1 MYAISCYIGPC
12 HNGTR
17 LYVCQWTL
25 HTLYHEDIMTCKYF
39 PHCWP
44 YVSEPMMT
52 QFYGVYTLN
61 PESCYNAKFI
71 NSSGLQVA
79 WMATCNATSHEKAGI
94 MITLNIQYM
103 DQAQMN
109 LIKKSYLCVACT
121 WVHMN
126 PFDIRIYQL
135 NVSHM
140 NIICHIS
147 SKRNITHII
156 GLIYF
161 QGLWV
166 KRINIVSIIGFD
178 LRNTGSRRWCK
189 SLNISWE
196 AEPISYSMTIF
207 TLSIYTFFLKYILLF
222 TQNLF

>member
-1 MYAISCYIGPC
+1 MP
-12 HNGTR
+12 
-17 LYVCQWTL
+17 TL
-25 HTLYHEDIMTCKYF
+25 
-39 PHCWP
+39 
-44 YVSEPMMT
+44 
-52 QFYGVYTLN
+52 
-61 PESCYNAKFI
+61 
-71 NSSGLQVA
+71 SSLMALQVA
-79 WMATCNATSHEKAGI
+79 PMATCNANSDDKACI
-94 MITLNIQYM
+94 MTTLNFQYM

-109 LIKKSYLCVACT
+109 LIKKSYLCMVWT

-135 NVSHM
+135 NVSRM

-156 GLIYF
+156 ELIYF

-178 LRNTGSRRWCK
+178 FRNTGSRRWCK

-196 AEPISYSMTIF
+196 AEPIFYSMIIL
-207 TLSIYTFFLKYILLF
+207 TLSICTFLLKHILLF